1 MFYHNCITNIFYQTI
16 LFYLPNFA
24 KKCLLSKEKI
34 VITQILKDIRTY
46 QRFEKSVLEDDVQVT
61 DAFRDTMVLI

>member
-1 MFYHNCITNIFYQTI
+1 M
-16 LFYLPNFA
+16 FYLPNFA